1 MIHQAQSANRWI
13 DMAVSR
19 HEILERAIGEKLTAQ
34 LSVPGTA
41 EREWKLRLLAT
52 GTGAD
57 EGIWVQ
63 ALDEKKADLNAL
75 ISRGAEVE
83 VAFTFG
89 TQRSRFLTVVQKRN
103 RHFWVT
109 ESMLLEALL
118 LKWPREMLPGERRAH
133 PRYPVADD
141 GRILAELFRASQWA
155 PAAERQIR
163 VKLWNV
169 SLGGAGFVTPLSTS
183 LLSIP
188 PGEPMRVVLQHEGR
202 RFEIPAKLVANRTTS
217 GNTLKFGVEFDK
229 TVENWGTDAAKGL
242 RELIAALERR
252 EALRAK
258 ARSTAKAS

>member
-1 MIHQAQSANRWI
+1 
-13 DMAVSR
+13 MAVTT
-19 HEILERAIGEKLTAQ
+19 HEILEQAIQEKLAAQ
-34 LSVPGTA
+34 LSVPGGA
-41 EREWKLRLLAT
+41 EREWKLRLLGKAD
-52 GTGAD
+52 GAD

-63 ALDEKKADLNAL
+63 ALDEKKGDLNAL
-75 ISRGAEVE
+75 ISKGVEVE
-83 VAFTFG
+83 VAFTRG
-89 TQRSRFLTVVQKRN
+89 SQRSRFRTVVLKRN
-103 RHFWVT
+103 RHYWVT
-109 ESMLLEALL
+109 DSVLLEALL

-133 PRYPVADD
+133 VRYPVADD
-141 GRILAELFRASQWA
+141 GRILAELFRVSQWA
-155 PAAERQIR
+155 PPAERQIR

-229 TVENWGTDAAKGL
+229 QQESWGTDAGKGL

>member
-1 MIHQAQSANRWI
+1 
-13 DMAVSR
+13 MAVTT
-19 HEILERAIGEKLTAQ
+19 HEILEQAIQEKLQAQ
-34 LSVPGTA
+34 LSVPGGA
-41 EREWKLRLLAT
+41 EREWKLRLLAKAE
-52 GTGAD
+52 GND

-63 ALDEKKADLNAL
+63 ALDEKKGDLNGL

-83 VAFTFG
+83 VAFTRG
-89 TQRSRFLTVVQKRN
+89 SQRSRFRTVVQKRN
-103 RHFWVT
+103 RHYWVT
-109 ESMLLEALL
+109 DSVLLEALL
-118 LKWPREMLPGERRAH
+118 LKWPREMLPGERRTH
-133 PRYPVADD
+133 VRYPVADD
-141 GRILAELFRASQWA
+141 GRVLAELFRVSQWA
-155 PAAERQIR
+155 PPSERQIR

-183 LLSIP
+183 LLAIP
-188 PGEPMRVVLQHEGR
+188 PGEPMRVVVQHEGR

-229 TVENWGTDAAKGL
+229 AQETWGTDAGKGL